1 MSKKRSSLT
10 NNIKKVH
17 MSRLR
22 VTGINGYSDPLLNLR
37 DEPSITVDIDEAFSY
52 KAVDLSLNKRY
63 LG

>member
-1 MSKKRSSLT
+1 
-10 NNIKKVH
+10 